1 MNGPETSLDGKEM
14 STLQEIKSAIANL
27 SPHDKALLSAELF
40 AMNAEPDS
48 AALEAALQRGLK
60 DVEAG
65 RVRPVEEVKAMIPG
79 WTSKS

>member
-1 MNGPETSLDGKEM
+1 
-14 STLQEIKSAIANL
+14 
-27 SPHDKALLSAELF
+27 
-40 AMNAEPDS
+40 MNAEPDS

-65 RVRPVEEVKAMIPG
+65 RIRPVEEVKAMIPG

>member
-1 MNGPETSLDGKEM
+1 M

-27 SPHDKALLSAELF
+27 SPHDKALLTAELF
-40 AMNAEPDS
+40 ALKAEPDGAALD
-48 AALEAALQRGLK
+48 AALERGLK

-65 RVRPVEEVKAMIPG
+65 RVRPIDEVKAMIPG